1 MQRFAQENENVS
13 PSLTDVFGVSKQRV
27 QSYLERQAVD
37 GFFVH
42 ALASDKQIIVYGSS
56 KQGKTSLV
64 DKHLPY
70 DSNVVVSC
78 TPKFDSTDIYKTILR
93 HENISLE
100 AGSEKTTESSAKVGF
115 SAKVKA
121 MIPIFGAGEAG
132 VKGEVSGGSADKKN
146 YETIEVNLALPQEI
160 ATLLRKIH
168 FNKFI
173 ILENFHYLSL
183 EVQKALAFDLR
194 SFQELGIR
202 FVILGVWREKNRL
215 TQFNGDLQDRIIEVP
230 VEPWSEKEFREVI
243 AIGSEKLNIE
253 VSETIQTNL
262 IESAFD
268 SIGVVQELVKE
279 VCSGAGVSVRESE
292 TKSIADLT
300 LLETAV
306 MKKTDDYAARH
317 LRALEDIAEGRKS
330 KKATEDSVPLYLPY
344 YTVKAW
350 LNFPFDQVVKGIRR
364 EQLEEEIKKDH
375 HRAKDVR
382 PSDMSNLL
390 HNFAELQSEKG
401 IVPPIF
407 DYDQNTRTMRVVDST
422 FYFFLRHVDKS
433 KVLGNL
439 ESPLERLER
448 QRNARAGELKL
459 EPEAD

>member
-1 MQRFAQENENVS
+1 MAVKLQE
-13 PSLTDVFGVSKQRV
+13 VFGVSKQRV
-27 QSYLERQAVD
+27 LSYLEREAVD
-37 GFFVH
+37 GFFLK

-70 DSNVVVSC
+70 ESNVLVSC
-78 TPKFDSTDIYKTILR
+78 TPKYEAIDIYKAILR
-93 HENISLE
+93 AEKIHLE
-100 AGSEKTTESSAKVGF
+100 TGSEKSSGTASKLSVGTKF
-115 SAKVKA
+115 RAVL
-121 MIPIFGAGEAG
+121 PFFGSGEAS
-132 VKGEVSGGSADKKN
+132 VDGETGANSGEKKS

-160 ATLLRKIH
+160 THLLERVKFKKI
-168 FNKFI
+168 I

-183 EVQKALAFDLR
+183 DVQKTLAFDFR

-230 VEPWSEKEFREVI
+230 VEPWSTQEFKQVI
-243 AIGSEKLNIE
+243 RIGSEKLNIQI
-253 VSETIQTNL
+253 SDQIQDNL

-268 SIGVVQELVKE
+268 SIGVVQELAKE
-279 VCSGAGVSVRESE
+279 VCAGAGVNEAESGLR
-292 TKSIADLT
+292 KIDDLA
-300 LLETAV
+300 LLQTAV
-306 MKKTDDYAARH
+306 AKKTEDYSGRH
-317 LRALEDIAEGRKS
+317 LRALENIAEGRKT

-350 LNFPFDQVVKGIRR
+350 LQFSFEQVVKGIRR
-364 EQLEEEIKKDH
+364 EQLEEQIKKDH

-422 FYFFLRHVDKS
+422 FYFFLRHVDKN
-433 KVLGNL
+433 KVLNDI
-439 ESPLERLER
+439 ESPIDRIER
-448 QRNARAGELKL
+448 RAKAELPL
-459 EPEAD
+459 VADADAKD